1 MFEKKQQMSICI
13 IGALLVADFVLFG
26 YMPSYTRLKEL
37 RAAASRQ
44 NRVIAQ
50 ASVQKRRLSVLK
62 EAMAELEVQVEN
74 YDSSVPARREIGQF
88 LHGVASMMNG
98 QNLKEQRIEPGEK
111 ITTERLNC
119 IPVDIRCTGSLTQ
132 VFEFCR
138 KLQALDRLVRIQQV
152 KLVNDRNFTG
162 EVSMQTK
169 VIIYYKS
176 GGRHG

>member
-1 MFEKKQQMSICI
+1 MFEKRQQISICI
-13 IGALLVADFVLFG
+13 IGALLAADFVLFG

-37 RAAASRQ
+37 RAAESRQ
-44 NRVIAQ
+44 SRVIAQ
-50 ASVQKRRLSVLK
+50 AQVQKRRLSVLK
-62 EAMAELEVQVEN
+62 EGLAELEVQVAN

-98 QNLKEQRIEPGEK
+98 QDLKEQRIEPGEQ

-119 IPVDIRCTGSLTQ
+119 IPVDIRCRGSLAQ

-138 KLQALDRLVRIQQV
+138 KLQSLDRLVRIQQV

-176 GGRHG
+176 GRQG